1 MRVLLI
7 SDPEIG
13 RESSEP
19 KPSGARKGAGRGR
32 EEEDDDEEM
41 DGGEEDECESGDDDD
56 ESEGEEDDE
65 GDEEE
70 GGKPARRP
78 RDSRGGASVGEGGD
92 EEDATKKAACALCL
106 GVGYLCDPKQVDG
119 LAHFTEHMLFMGT
132 KDFPG
137 ENEWSG
143 FLSKAGGED
152 NGETDAETTTFY
164 FDVRPDALKE
174 ALGRFAAFFASPLFR
189 SSGSARE
196 VKAIESEFQQARQS
210 DSTRRVQLL
219 AELSDE
225 GHPYRRFGWG
235 NRKSLV
241 ELPEANKVDVPK
253 ALAKFHKSNYASE
266 LMTAVVLGKEPLDTL
281 QEWVVGSAGNVPKRG
296 IERPNFEEAGMPIG
310 PERLPLLAHVEPLKM
325 RRRVDLIWFL
335 PPQHGEAARAKA
347 ADYISHLLGHEG
359 AGSCLSV
366 LKEAGLATEL
376 SAGAE
381 GEDHTSAAM
390 QFTVSV
396 TLTEAGLADV
406 DSAICAVLAYC
417 GLLAAE
423 EPLEWVYNELRD
435 VGALRF
441 KFNEGEAGIDYVRR
455 LAISMQQHDLKA
467 FSPDE
472 VLQADWLYASFQP
485 ERIADL
491 AARLTA
497 ENLVVLVSAK
507 ELLPAAD
514 AAASAAAGV
523 DGAVAVEPWFGTRYA
538 VQDVAEPR
546 LARWRAARAHDEK
559 SGGDADW
566 AAAQLARR
574 LALHLP
580 KPNEFIPTDFSLK
593 YPPPPEPPK
602 TADASG
608 AVAAAVKPPRTRP
621 RLVRTG
627 GGSLVFHAKDN
638 KFHSPRGAFCAEI
651 AFGRHLESGEDA
663 LYSAL
668 ATSACNDMLTE
679 TTYAAS
685 VAGLQYGLSPSGRGL
700 ALEVDGFS
708 QKLPELACR
717 VAAAYAALADGA
729 CDDQTFERVRQSVQ
743 LALVNSGFGPLDL
756 AELKRLRC
764 LEARHFPAEAQLEHL
779 PSASAA
785 KLAAWVRA
793 ALASGVE
800 IAAYAGGNLA
810 ASEAKALCESLREAL
825 GSPPLLAADA
835 IALGANGCVALPA
848 GPSHFVMQLAGKN
861 PGDANSAIELYWQIG
876 AWSAKVAASVSL
888 LEHLMYEPLFDQ
900 LRTKQQLGYTVGCS
914 TRSTHGQ
921 LGFVIRI
928 VSATHSASACEV
940 AALTFIEGYIQELEA
955 MEAAAFAANVE
966 SAVSNKLAE
975 DHSATEEASRFFA
988 EVENRQ
994 FVFDRVEQEA
1004 AQMRAV
1010 PQATLAAWVRET
1022 ICAGGAGC
1030 RRLSVFVHPGKE
1042 AAAAAGGAT
1051 LQLESLPASA
1061 VPITEDGDEFKA
1073 GLQPCPFPLQPLPP
1087 LVESDD

>member
-1 MRVLLI
+1 MR
-7 SDPEIG
+7 PECQLHM
-13 RESSEP
+13 SMPAANTPHASYPYTANHKPTQYASTYPSPSPP
-19 KPSGARKGAGRGR
+19 KP
-32 EEEDDDEEM
+32 
-41 DGGEEDECESGDDDD
+41 
-56 ESEGEEDDE
+56 
-65 GDEEE
+65 
-70 GGKPARRP
+70 P
-78 RDSRGGASVGEGGD
+78 
-92 EEDATKKAACALCL
+92 
-106 GVGYLCDPKQVDG
+106 
-119 LAHFTEHMLFMGT
+119 
-132 KDFPG
+132 
-137 ENEWSG
+137 
-143 FLSKAGGED
+143 
-152 NGETDAETTTFY
+152 
-164 FDVRPDALKE
+164 
-174 ALGRFAAFFASPLFR
+174 
-189 SSGSARE
+189 SSC
-196 VKAIESEFQQARQS
+196 F
-210 DSTRRVQLL
+210 STAQ
-219 AELSDE
+219 
-225 GHPYRRFGWG
+225 
-235 NRKSLV
+235 
-241 ELPEANKVDVPK
+241 
-253 ALAKFHKSNYASE
+253 
-266 LMTAVVLGKEPLDTL
+266 
-281 QEWVVGSAGNVPKRG
+281 
-296 IERPNFEEAGMPIG
+296 
-310 PERLPLLAHVEPLKM
+310 
-325 RRRVDLIWFL
+325 
-335 PPQHGEAARAKA
+335 
-347 ADYISHLLGHEG
+347 
-359 AGSCLSV
+359 
-366 LKEAGLATEL
+366 
-376 SAGAE
+376 
-381 GEDHTSAAM
+381 
-390 QFTVSV
+390 
-396 TLTEAGLADV
+396 
-406 DSAICAVLAYC
+406 
-417 GLLAAE
+417 
-423 EPLEWVYNELRD
+423 
-435 VGALRF
+435 
-441 KFNEGEAGIDYVRR
+441 
-455 LAISMQQHDLKA
+455 
-467 FSPDE
+467 
-472 VLQADWLYASFQP
+472 
-485 ERIADL
+485 IA
-491 AARLTA
+491 
-497 ENLVVLVSAK
+497 
-507 ELLPAAD
+507 
-514 AAASAAAGV
+514 
-523 DGAVAVEPWFGTRYA
+523 
-538 VQDVAEPR
+538 
-546 LARWRAARAHDEK
+546 
-559 SGGDADW
+559 
-566 AAAQLARR
+566 
-574 LALHLP
+574 
-580 KPNEFIPTDFSLK
+580 
-593 YPPPPEPPK
+593 
-602 TADASG
+602 
-608 AVAAAVKPPRTRP
+608 
-621 RLVRTG
+621 
-627 GGSLVFHAKDN
+627 
-638 KFHSPRGAFCAEI
+638 
-651 AFGRHLESGEDA
+651 
-663 LYSAL
+663 
-668 ATSACNDMLTE
+668 
-679 TTYAAS
+679 
-685 VAGLQYGLSPSGRGL
+685 QYGLSPSGRGL